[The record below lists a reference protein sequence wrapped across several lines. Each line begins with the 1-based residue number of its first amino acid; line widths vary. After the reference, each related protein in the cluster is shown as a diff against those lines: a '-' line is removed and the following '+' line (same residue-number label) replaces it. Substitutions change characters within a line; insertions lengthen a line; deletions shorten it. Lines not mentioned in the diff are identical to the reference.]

1 MKLTLKEKLDLQRT
15 AKIITESQYKQRLE
29 EFKQESGKSYK
40 DYQLTVTNGNTKKE
54 VTFDTDINPTT
65 ITGKWDA
72 DDVLE
77 IFQDNYVKP
86 EGNLIL
92 TLRDTHGKILKVG
105 DIIGYQYG
113 TDMIIRDRPITDD
126 MK

>member
-1 MKLTLKEKLDLQRT
+1 MSTPIFLAFETLGDLQRL
-15 AKIITESQYKQRLE
+15 ILRFLCI
-29 EFKQESGKSYK
+29 
-40 DYQLTVTNGNTKKE
+40 
-54 VTFDTDINPTT
+54 
-65 ITGKWDA
+65 
-72 DDVLE
+72 E